1 MFRCKI
7 MNKCEQRSILWN
19 GLHNNYIADYML
31 RVERKQIISMSQTI
45 DSKTADVTIKR
56 GEQQPVELA
65 PASQSFHVKTIK
77 DDKGRDSA
85 GKGVTSRLAY
95 CCSSLWFIFS
105 LLHLRVIF
113 DFFVHIAASNPIA
126 LPKRAG
132 IVSLGVPFLF
142 IIILLVSLP
151 MGAAGQEETDEEE
164 AEDEE
169 DEEEAEDEEDEEE
182 AEDEEDEEE
191 AEEAPAV
198 EEEPAVDPFRIPADD
213 QPNAIDD
220 PNLRVEEIAA
230 GLLRPT
236 AMAFLGDSSDDIL
249 VTFKDNGTVRRI
261 SGGELQPEPLLD
273 VAVANNN
280 GTNERGMLGMAVA
293 EHNETTTYVFV
304 YYTESGGGQD
314 GDDSAGV
321 VPAGNR
327 LYRYEL
333 VENGDSAELINPKL
347 LLDLPARPGPRY
359 NGGPLLVSQNE
370 NGTIVYFMIGDEDH
384 RESQS
389 ENYEDGPPPDGT
401 GGILAIDVEGN
412 PLPNPVLVEQV
423 NGEEENGEDEDI
435 GMLPYYYSYGL
446 RNGFGMDFDPV
457 TGYLWDTENGPDYGD
472 EINLVL
478 PGFNSGWATIQG
490 LASASEN
497 EGADPEEDLVD
508 FVGTGVYRDPEFVW
522 QNPVGV
528 TAIKFLNS
536 TALGEQYANDMFV
549 GDINNGRLYHFD
561 LNQDRTGL
569 LLEAPLDDKVA
580 DTVDEL
586 ASVIFGT
593 GFRSISDIEVG
604 PDGYLYLLLYGPGR
618 IVKIAPEEVEE
629 DEDDDD

>member
-1 MFRCKI
+1 
-7 MNKCEQRSILWN
+7 
-19 GLHNNYIADYML
+19 
-31 RVERKQIISMSQTI
+31 V
-45 DSKTADVTIKR
+45 
-56 GEQQPVELA
+56 
-65 PASQSFHVKTIK
+65 
-77 DDKGRDSA
+77 
-85 GKGVTSRLAY
+85 
-95 CCSSLWFIFS
+95 
-105 LLHLRVIF
+105 
-113 DFFVHIAASNPIA
+113 PI
-126 LPKRAG
+126 
-132 IVSLGVPFLF
+132 LF

-182 AEDEEDEEE
+182 AEDEEDEE
-191 AEEAPAV
+191 APAA

-261 SGGELQPEPLLD
+261 IGGELQPEPLLD

-293 EHNETTTYVFV
+293 EHNETTTYVFL

-370 NGTIVYFMIGDEDH
+370 NGTIVYLMIGDQDH

-423 NGEEENGEDEDI
+423 NGEEENG
-435 GMLPYYYSYGL
+435 MLPYYYSYGL
-446 RNGFGMDFDPV
+446 RNGFGLAFDPV
-457 TGYLWDTENGPDYGD
+457 TGYLWDTENGPDWFD

-478 PGFNSGWATIQG
+478 PGFNSGWADIQG
-490 LASASEN
+490 PALAPEN
-497 EGADPEEDLVD
+497 EGADPGEDLVD
-508 FVGTGVYRDPEFVW
+508 FGGTGVYSEPEFAW
-522 QNPVGV
+522 QNTVGV
-528 TAIKFLNS
+528 TAIHFLNS

-569 LLEAPLDDKVA
+569 LLEGVLEDRVANTVQELD
-580 DTVDEL
+580 
-586 ASVIFGT
+586 SVIFGT
-593 GFRSISDIEVG
+593 GFRSISDIETG
-604 PDGYLYLLLYGPGR
+604 PDGYLYFLLYGPGKIFR
-618 IVKIAPEEVEE
+618 IAPASAEG
-629 DEDDDD
+629 

>member
-1 MFRCKI
+1 
-7 MNKCEQRSILWN
+7 
-19 GLHNNYIADYML
+19 ML

-77 DDKGRDSA
+77 DDKGLDSA

-182 AEDEEDEEE
+182 AEDEEDEE
-191 AEEAPAV
+191 APAA

-261 SGGELQPEPLLD
+261 IGGELQPEPLLD

-293 EHNETTTYVFV
+293 EHNETTTYVFL

-370 NGTIVYFMIGDEDH
+370 NGTIVYLMIGDQDH

-423 NGEEENGEDEDI
+423 NGGEEN

-446 RNGFGMDFDPV
+446 RNGFGLAFDPV
-457 TGYLWDTENGPDYGD
+457 TGYLWDTENGPDWFD

-478 PGFNSGWATIQG
+478 PGFNSGWADIQG
-490 LASASEN
+490 PALAPEN
-497 EGADPEEDLVD
+497 EGADPGEDLVD
-508 FVGTGVYRDPEFVW
+508 FGGTGVYSEPEFAW
-522 QNPVGV
+522 QNTVGV
-528 TAIKFLNS
+528 TAIHFLNS

-569 LLEAPLDDKVA
+569 LLEGVLEDRVANTVQELD
-580 DTVDEL
+580 
-586 ASVIFGT
+586 SVIFGT
-593 GFRSISDIEVG
+593 GFRSISDIETG
-604 PDGYLYLLLYGPGR
+604 PDGYLYFLLYGPGKIFR
-618 IVKIAPEEVEE
+618 IAPASAEG
-629 DEDDDD
+629 

>member
-1 MFRCKI
+1 
-7 MNKCEQRSILWN
+7 
-19 GLHNNYIADYML
+19 ML

-77 DDKGRDSA
+77 DDKVRDNA
-85 GKGVTSRLAY
+85 GKGLTSRLAY

-132 IVSLGVPFLF
+132 IVSLGVPILF

-182 AEDEEDEEE
+182 AEDEDE
-191 AEEAPAV
+191 AEQAPAV

-261 SGGELQPEPLLD
+261 IGGELQPEPLLD

-293 EHNETTTYVFV
+293 EHNETTTYVFL

-370 NGTIVYFMIGDEDH
+370 NGTIVYLMIGDQDH

-423 NGEEENGEDEDI
+423 NGEEENGEEEN

-446 RNGFGMDFDPV
+446 RNGFGLAFDPV
-457 TGYLWDTENGPDYGD
+457 TGYLWDTENGPDWFD

-478 PGFNSGWATIQG
+478 PGFNSGWADIQG
-490 LASASEN
+490 PALAPEN
-497 EGADPEEDLVD
+497 EGADPGEDLVD
-508 FVGTGVYRDPEFVW
+508 FGGTGVYSEPEFAW
-522 QNPVGV
+522 QNTVGV
-528 TAIKFLNS
+528 TAIHFLNS

-569 LLEAPLDDKVA
+569 LLEGVLEDRVANTVQELD
-580 DTVDEL
+580 
-586 ASVIFGT
+586 SVIFGT
-593 GFRSISDIEVG
+593 GFRSISDIETG
-604 PDGYLYLLLYGPGR
+604 PDGYLYFLLYGPGKIFR
-618 IVKIAPEEVEE
+618 IAPASAEG
-629 DEDDDD
+629 

>member
-1 MFRCKI
+1 
-7 MNKCEQRSILWN
+7 
-19 GLHNNYIADYML
+19 ML

-45 DSKTADVTIKR
+45 DSKTADVTTKR

-65 PASQSFHVKTIK
+65 PASQSFHIKTIK
-77 DDKGRDSA
+77 DDKGLDSA
-85 GKGVTSRLAY
+85 GKGLTSRLAY

-105 LLHLRVIF
+105 LLHARVIF

-126 LPKRAG
+126 LPKRAD
-132 IVSLGVPFLF
+132 IVSLGVLFLF

-169 DEEEAEDEEDEEE
+169 DEE
-182 AEDEEDEEE
+182 
-191 AEEAPAV
+191 APAA

-261 SGGELQPEPLLD
+261 IGGELQPEPLLD

-293 EHNETTTYVFV
+293 EHNETTTYVFL

-370 NGTIVYFMIGDEDH
+370 NGTIVYLMIGDQDH

-423 NGEEENGEDEDI
+423 NGEEENGEEEN

-446 RNGFGMDFDPV
+446 RNGFGLAFDPV
-457 TGYLWDTENGPDYGD
+457 TGYLWDTENGPDWFD

-478 PGFNSGWATIQG
+478 PGFNSGWADIQG
-490 LASASEN
+490 PALAPEN
-497 EGADPEEDLVD
+497 EGADPGEDLVD
-508 FVGTGVYRDPEFVW
+508 FGGTGVYSEPEFAW
-522 QNPVGV
+522 QNTVGV
-528 TAIKFLNS
+528 TAIHFLNS

-569 LLEAPLDDKVA
+569 LLEGVLGDRVANTVQELD
-580 DTVDEL
+580 
-586 ASVIFGT
+586 SVIFGT
-593 GFRSISDIEVG
+593 GFRSISDIETG
-604 PDGYLYLLLYGPGR
+604 PDGYLYFLLYGPGKIFR
-618 IVKIAPEEVEE
+618 IAPASAEG
-629 DEDDDD
+629 